1 MQPQKIDLLLHCRW
15 LIPIIPKDQV
25 LENVS
30 VAINSG
36 RILDLLP
43 QAQALQHYSPV
54 EEVSLDQHIVM
65 PGLVNAHCQSSK
77 RLLRGHTAAL
87 AGKTGDQKVLDS
99 AGSSIADSNFIRD
112 GNVLAM
118 AEMIKT
124 GVTSFV
130 DMCFPHEIL
139 IDTVRN
145 VGLRC
150 QISFEVYDHPTAFAH
165 NAEEHIHKGLSLYDK
180 VGEYPLLKVACAPH
194 DLNNLSDGA
203 LKQISTYANELDM
216 ALHIPC
222 HISANEI
229 VASQTKYGCRP
240 LNRLNHMGL
249 LLPQTRLVYMN
260 QVNAE
265 DIQLLTQSNAHVINC
280 GLSNPEACEGLSPI
294 NQLRQEGI
302 NIALGTG
309 GLSVGGDLNLLAE
322 LKTFTQMATLNGKS
336 NLESEAQATLR
347 SATINGAIALGWEQQ
362 IGSLEIGKFA
372 DIIAIEI
379 DPITQQPLYNPH
391 LQLINSSKS
400 SQVSHNWVAGRPLMI
415 DKRLVNLNEQQLGQM
430 AADWQAKLVQ

>member
-15 LIPIIPKDQV
+15 LIPIIPKDQI
-25 LENVS
+25 LENFS
-30 VAINSG
+30 IAINSG

-43 QAQALQHYSPV
+43 QAQAQQHYSPT
-54 EEVSLDQHIVM
+54 EEMSLEQHIVM
-65 PGLVNAHCQSSK
+65 PGLVNAHCQSSR
-77 RLLRGHTAAL
+77 RLLRGHTGAL
-87 AGKTGDQKVLDS
+87 AGKTEDQKVPDS
-99 AGSSIADSNFIRD
+99 TGSSTADSNFIRD
-112 GNVLAM
+112 GSVLAM

-130 DMCFPHEIL
+130 DMCFPHEVL
-139 IDTVRN
+139 VDTVRN

-150 QISFEVYDHPTAFAH
+150 QISFEVYDHPTDFAH

-180 VGEYPLLKVACAPH
+180 VGEYPLLKVVCAPQN
-194 DLNNLSDGA
+194 LNHLSDEV
-203 LKQISTYANELDM
+203 LKQLSTYANELDM

-222 HISANEI
+222 HRSSNEI
-229 VASQTKYGCRP
+229 IESQTIYAYRQLDR
-240 LNRLNHMGL
+240 LNRMGL
-249 LLPQTRLVYMN
+249 LLPQTRLVHMN

-280 GLSNPEACEGLSPI
+280 GLSNPEATDGLFSI
-294 NQLRQEGI
+294 KQLRQEGI

-309 GLSVGGDLNLLAE
+309 ELSVGGDLNLLAE
-322 LKTFTQMATLNGKS
+322 LKTYIQMATLNSKG
-336 NLESEAQATLR
+336 NPESEAQAILR
-347 SATINGAIALGWEQQ
+347 SATINGAIALGWDQQ

-379 DPITQQPLYNPH
+379 DPMTQQPLYNPH

-415 DKRLVNLNEQQLGQM
+415 DKRLVDLNEQQLGQM
-430 AADWQAKLVQ
+430 AANWHAKLVQ